1 MIKLSSASLVLESN
15 KYLIRSNIENILIF
29 CFAYLNLGFAAVSW
43 LFTNVMERIMAN
55 RKLKKGKKEPGS
67 TISVAIL
74 ILYMRKL
81 KSYWNKVKQEESRRP
96 NLLGFQEDHR
106 KSKRQWQIKNMTQ
119 DCRIQKTKKLGSRT
133 WTRLRASGRHFG
145 REKGQATTRQNG
157 LKRSERG

>member
-1 MIKLSSASLVLESN
+1 
-15 KYLIRSNIENILIF
+15 
-29 CFAYLNLGFAAVSW
+29 
-43 LFTNVMERIMAN
+43 MAN

-106 KSKRQWQIKNMTQ
+106 KSKRQ
-119 DCRIQKTKKLGSRT
+119 
-133 WTRLRASGRHFG
+133 
-145 REKGQATTRQNG
+145 
-157 LKRSERG
+157 